1 MLLTKLIKES
11 VQEEGVVAWFYT
23 MSYRHPLPERD
34 IHRAI
39 KQPITHIELH
49 NSGYPRINLPPAP
62 LECKK
67 IQLLDIV
74 IRIFDC
80 DEKLYIDAWTNAS
93 DLSKMMY
100 NKIPAYNEC
109 ITSVW
114 VTKEYYHE
122 MGEQKI
128 IKFIHSLIMSRVIW
142 LERDALRKVRTCN
155 AHA

>member
-1 MLLTKLIKES
+1 MLRSPQIIHET

-23 MSYRHPLPERD
+23 MSYRHPLPEND
-34 IHRAI
+34 THSAI

-49 NSGYPRINLPPAP
+49 ESGYPRINLPPAP
-62 LECKK
+62 LECKT

-74 IRIFDC
+74 IRIFDH

-93 DLSKMMY
+93 ALSPMMY
-100 NKIPAYNEC
+100 KGTAYNEC

-114 VTKEYYHE
+114 VTKEYYYE
-122 MGEQKI
+122 NGEQKI

>member
-11 VQEEGVVAWFYT
+11 VQDEGVVAWFYT
-23 MSYRHPLPERD
+23 MSYR
-34 IHRAI
+34 
-39 KQPITHIELH
+39 
-49 NSGYPRINLPPAP
+49 RINLPPAP
-62 LECKK
+62 LECKT

-74 IRIFDC
+74 IRIFDH

-93 DLSKMMY
+93 DLSRMMY
-100 NKIPAYNEC
+100 HKTPAYNEC

-114 VTKEYYHE
+114 VTKEYYCE

-128 IKFIHSLIMSRVIW
+128 IKFIRSLIMSRVIW
-142 LERDALRKVRTCN
+142 LERDALRKARTCN